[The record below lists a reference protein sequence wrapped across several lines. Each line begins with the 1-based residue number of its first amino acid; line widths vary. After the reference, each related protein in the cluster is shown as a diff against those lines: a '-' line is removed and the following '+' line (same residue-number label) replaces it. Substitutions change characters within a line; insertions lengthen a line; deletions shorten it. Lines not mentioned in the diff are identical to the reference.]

1 MLNKSF
7 KTTNYVQIMNNFRKL
22 QDAYAKLGW
31 AQDNIKHEGKVD
43 KILIDEIKRL
53 IHEFMVDNEPTPK
66 GVFNIWDW
74 VINDGC
80 RPALEGVFHD
90 KENKVAVATNA
101 HMIVADAD
109 CYDESKADEGYQ
121 PKGFNMIIHR
131 PVDRYGKFI
140 DQRFPNWKSV
150 IPQKSDDYI
159 MHNVSLKELDKYIK
173 ECKAFMKLNGLTNKY
188 APTPIFKVGESFFH
202 AESLRIF
209 LVATGECI
217 YINKKPSSFA
227 ETTKGMFWSDKR
239 TTVIMPMT
247 PNCDDLNEEAKQ
259 LGLYLLNKY

>member
-1 MLNKSF
+1 
-7 KTTNYVQIMNNFRKL
+7 
-22 QDAYAKLGW
+22 
-31 AQDNIKHEGKVD
+31 
-43 KILIDEIKRL
+43 
-53 IHEFMVDNEPTPK
+53 
-66 GVFNIWDW
+66 
-74 VINDGC
+74 
-80 RPALEGVFHD
+80 
-90 KENKVAVATNA
+90 
-101 HMIVADAD
+101 MIVADAGS
-109 CYDESKADEGYQ
+109 YDESKADEGYQ
-121 PKGFNMIIHR
+121 PEGFKMIIHR

-140 DQRFPNWKSV
+140 DQRFPNWRSV
-150 IPQKSDDYI
+150 IPQKNDDYI

-239 TTVIMPMT
+239 TAVIMPMT
-247 PNCDDLNEEAKQ
+247 PNCNELNEEAKQ